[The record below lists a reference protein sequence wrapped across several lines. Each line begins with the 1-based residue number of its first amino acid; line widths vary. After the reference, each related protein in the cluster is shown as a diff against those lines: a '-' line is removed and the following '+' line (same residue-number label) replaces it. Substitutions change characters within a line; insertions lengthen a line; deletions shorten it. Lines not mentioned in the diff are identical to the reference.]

1 MRIRMLLCGR
11 RWRRV
16 RVRRLRRNLVMSRIP
31 GTDSVHLIVVVD
43 QIGDIYVYG
52 VVVDVYTDT
61 HHATRLQLLSSLTLI
76 I

>member
-1 MRIRMLLCGR
+1 MLLCGR

-31 GTDSVHLIVVVD
+31 GTDSVRLIVVVD

-52 VVVDVYTDT
+52 VVVDVYTDA
-61 HHATRLQLLSSLTLI
+61 HYATRLQLLSSLTLI